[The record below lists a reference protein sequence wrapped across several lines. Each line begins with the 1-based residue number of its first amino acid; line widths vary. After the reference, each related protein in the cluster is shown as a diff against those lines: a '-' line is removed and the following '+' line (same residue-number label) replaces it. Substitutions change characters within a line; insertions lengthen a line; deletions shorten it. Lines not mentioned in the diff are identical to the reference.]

1 MSEINNIDRI
11 KEDIQ
16 KLCQLR
22 KEELDPVK
30 IHQMEKKI
38 SQKLK
43 IWWDCQSQKNQM
55 NAAV

>member
-1 MSEINNIDRI
+1 MAENLKIDRI
-11 KEDIQ
+11 KEDIL

-30 IHQMEKKI
+30 IQQMEKKI

-43 IWWDCQSQKNQM
+43 IWWDGQSRKNQM
-55 NAAV
+55 NVAV